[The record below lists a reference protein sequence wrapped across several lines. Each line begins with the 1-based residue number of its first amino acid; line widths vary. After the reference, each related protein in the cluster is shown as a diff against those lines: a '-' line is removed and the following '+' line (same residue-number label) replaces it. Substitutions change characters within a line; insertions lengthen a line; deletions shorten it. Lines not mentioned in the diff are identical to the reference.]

1 MKKTVFHKIRRLF
14 RFTLLV
20 CLSLGILSAKAQTAR
35 VTLKVQNA
43 SLGQV
48 MDEIKN
54 QTRYLFINQ
63 DVKDLNNHK
72 VSLNVSDKAIAEV
85 LDQIFTP
92 FNIGYR
98 IEKTS
103 IIIFNRPKSTS
114 SSVLIGGKVSDV
126 GGAPIIGATVLVKG
140 TTNGVSTDADGRF
153 TLTIASPAT
162 AQLEISYL
170 GYEPQTLAVGNRTS
184 FEITLA
190 ESASEI
196 ESVVVTA
203 LGIKREEKALS
214 YNVQQVEAE
223 DITTVKDANFMNSL
237 TGKVAGV
244 TINASSSGVGG
255 ASKVVLRGNKSISQ
269 SSNALYVIDGIPM
282 YNFGGGGGT
291 EFDSKGAT
299 EAIADINPEDIESI
313 SVLTG
318 AAAAALYGSNAAN
331 GAVMITTKKG
341 QAGALKVTLS
351 SNTEFL
357 NPFVQPEF
365 QNRYGTGLNGLQ
377 SGSAIYSWGE
387 KLAPAA
393 RLGYTPD
400 DFFETG
406 HVYTNAVTV
415 SGGTDK
421 NQTYFSAASVNSDG
435 IIPNNEYDRYNFTFR
450 NTSYFLKDKLR
461 LDASA
466 SYIYQQDQNMT
477 NQGVYSNPLV
487 PAYLFPRGTNF
498 DSYRIFERYN
508 PASKLMEQFWS
519 DDLERSTTEECH
531 RRPRTT
537 ACNASYRCC
546 AGCGGQSNKDF
557 ACAGHRP
564 QGRVRI
570 DNANSLYT
578 QKLYASSNTTITD
591 GGKNG
596 HYTEQ
601 REYDTQTYA
610 DIMVNINKTFG
621 DDWSLQANV
630 GASINNVKIDQLS
643 YRGPIQEN
651 GLPNVFN
658 VFDLDDSKKRAE
670 KYGWQEQTQSIFAS
684 VEVGW
689 KQMLYLTLTG
699 RNDWA
704 SQLAN
709 SPQSSFFYP
718 SVGLSW
724 VPTSLWDMGNAL
736 TYLKIRGSI
745 ASVGMPFPRHL
756 TVPTYEYDAT
766 NKVWTAKTHY
776 PIGDLY
782 PERTRTY
789 ELGLDARL
797 WKHFSLSASWYWADT
812 YNQTFDPQISVSSG
826 YSTIYLQ
833 TGHVRNTG
841 VEASLG
847 YQNQWRDF
855 GWSTNFTFSWNK
867 NEIVELVHNY
877 VHPET
882 GELITKERLEIKGLG
897 KAKYILKPGG
907 TLGDLYTNS
916 DLVYNDDG
924 YIEVD
929 KNGNVAVK
937 DDYMDDIYL
946 GSVFPKYNLAWRN
959 DFNYKGINL
968 GVLFTARIGGI
979 CYSAT
984 QANMD
989 LYGVSEASAAARDA
1003 GGVMIN
1009 GRDMIDAQKWYQV
1022 IGSQSG
1028 LPQYYTYSATNVR
1041 LQELSLGYTL
1051 PSKWFRDKM
1060 RMTVSFVGRNLW
1072 MIYCKAPFD
1081 PEAVASTGMNYQ
1093 GIDYFMMPSM
1103 RNLGFNV
1110 KFQF

>member
-114 SSVLIGGKVSDV
+114 NSVLIGGKVSDV

-519 DDLERSTTEECH
+519 DDLEGVTC
-531 RRPRTT
+531 
-537 ACNASYRCC
+537 AC
-546 AGCGGQSNKDF
+546 
-557 ACAGHRP
+557 
-564 QGRVRI
+564 
-570 DNANSLYT
+570 
-578 QKLYASSNTTITD
+578 
-591 GGKNG
+591 
-596 HYTEQ
+596 
-601 REYDTQTYA
+601 
-610 DIMVNINKTFG
+610 
-621 DDWSLQANV
+621 
-630 GASINNVKIDQLS
+630 KIL
-643 YRGPIQEN
+643 I
-651 GLPNVFN
+651 GLPTATCATPI
-658 VFDLDDSKKRAE
+658 R
-670 KYGWQEQTQSIFAS
+670 S
-684 VEVGW
+684 VTCCRSRPP
-689 KQMLYLTLTG
+689 MT
-699 RNDWA
+699 
-704 SQLAN
+704 
-709 SPQSSFFYP
+709 FF
-718 SVGLSW
+718 
-724 VPTSLWDMGNAL
+724 
-736 TYLKIRGSI
+736 RG
-745 ASVGMPFPRHL
+745 
-756 TVPTYEYDAT
+756 
-766 NKVWTAKTHY
+766 
-776 PIGDLY
+776 
-782 PERTRTY
+782 
-789 ELGLDARL
+789 
-797 WKHFSLSASWYWADT
+797 
-812 YNQTFDPQISVSSG
+812 
-826 YSTIYLQ
+826 
-833 TGHVRNTG
+833 
-841 VEASLG
+841 
-847 YQNQWRDF
+847 
-855 GWSTNFTFSWNK
+855 
-867 NEIVELVHNY
+867 
-877 VHPET
+877 
-882 GELITKERLEIKGLG
+882 
-897 KAKYILKPGG
+897 
-907 TLGDLYTNS
+907 
-916 DLVYNDDG
+916 
-924 YIEVD
+924 
-929 KNGNVAVK
+929 
-937 DDYMDDIYL
+937 
-946 GSVFPKYNLAWRN
+946 
-959 DFNYKGINL
+959 
-968 GVLFTARIGGI
+968 
-979 CYSAT
+979 
-984 QANMD
+984 
-989 LYGVSEASAAARDA
+989 
-1003 GGVMIN
+1003 
-1009 GRDMIDAQKWYQV
+1009 
-1022 IGSQSG
+1022 
-1028 LPQYYTYSATNVR
+1028 
-1041 LQELSLGYTL
+1041 
-1051 PSKWFRDKM
+1051 
-1060 RMTVSFVGRNLW
+1060 
-1072 MIYCKAPFD
+1072 
-1081 PEAVASTGMNYQ
+1081 
-1093 GIDYFMMPSM
+1093 
-1103 RNLGFNV
+1103 
-1110 KFQF
+1110 

>member
-114 SSVLIGGKVSDV
+114 NSVLIGGKVSDV

-519 DDLERSTTEECH
+519 DDLEGGDLRMQNPYWIAH
-531 RRPRTT
+531 RNLRNTDKKRYMLSFS
-537 ACNASYRCC
+537 ASYDILPWLNV
-546 AGCGGQSNKDF
+546 A
-557 ACAGHRP
+557 
-564 QGRVRI
+564 GRVRI

-596 HYTEQ
+596 
-601 REYDTQTYA
+601 
-610 DIMVNINKTFG
+610 
-621 DDWSLQANV
+621 SL
-630 GASINNVKIDQLS
+630 
-643 YRGPIQEN
+643 YR
-651 GLPNVFN
+651 
-658 VFDLDDSKKRAE
+658 
-670 KYGWQEQTQSIFAS
+670 
-684 VEVGW
+684 
-689 KQMLYLTLTG
+689 
-699 RNDWA
+699 
-704 SQLAN
+704 
-709 SPQSSFFYP
+709 
-718 SVGLSW
+718 
-724 VPTSLWDMGNAL
+724 
-736 TYLKIRGSI
+736 
-745 ASVGMPFPRHL
+745 
-756 TVPTYEYDAT
+756 
-766 NKVWTAKTHY
+766 
-776 PIGDLY
+776 
-782 PERTRTY
+782 
-789 ELGLDARL
+789 
-797 WKHFSLSASWYWADT
+797 
-812 YNQTFDPQISVSSG
+812 
-826 YSTIYLQ
+826 
-833 TGHVRNTG
+833 
-841 VEASLG
+841 
-847 YQNQWRDF
+847 
-855 GWSTNFTFSWNK
+855 
-867 NEIVELVHNY
+867 
-877 VHPET
+877 
-882 GELITKERLEIKGLG
+882 
-897 KAKYILKPGG
+897 
-907 TLGDLYTNS
+907 
-916 DLVYNDDG
+916 
-924 YIEVD
+924 
-929 KNGNVAVK
+929 
-937 DDYMDDIYL
+937 
-946 GSVFPKYNLAWRN
+946 
-959 DFNYKGINL
+959 
-968 GVLFTARIGGI
+968 TARIR
-979 CYSAT
+979 YA
-984 QANMD
+984 D
-989 LYGVSEASAAARDA
+989 L
-1003 GGVMIN
+1003 
-1009 GRDMIDAQKWYQV
+1009 
-1022 IGSQSG
+1022 
-1028 LPQYYTYSATNVR
+1028 
-1041 LQELSLGYTL
+1041 
-1051 PSKWFRDKM
+1051 
-1060 RMTVSFVGRNLW
+1060 
-1072 MIYCKAPFD
+1072 C
-1081 PEAVASTGMNYQ
+1081 
-1093 GIDYFMMPSM
+1093 
-1103 RNLGFNV
+1103 
-1110 KFQF
+1110 

>member
-114 SSVLIGGKVSDV
+114 NSVLIGGKVSDV

-487 PAYLFPRGTNF
+487 PAYFFPAGRT
-498 DSYRIFERYN
+498 
-508 PASKLMEQFWS
+508 
-519 DDLERSTTEECH
+519 STPIVFSSVTI
-531 RRPRTT
+531 PPLNLWNSFGRTT
-537 ACNASYRCC
+537 LRAVTCVCKILIGLPTA
-546 AGCGGQSNKDF
+546 
-557 ACAGHRP
+557 
-564 QGRVRI
+564 
-570 DNANSLYT
+570 
-578 QKLYASSNTTITD
+578 
-591 GGKNG
+591 
-596 HYTEQ
+596 
-601 REYDTQTYA
+601 TYA
-610 DIMVNINKTFG
+610 IPIRSVTCCRSRPPMTFF
-621 DDWSLQANV
+621 
-630 GASINNVKIDQLS
+630 
-643 YRGPIQEN
+643 RG
-651 GLPNVFN
+651 
-658 VFDLDDSKKRAE
+658 
-670 KYGWQEQTQSIFAS
+670 
-684 VEVGW
+684 
-689 KQMLYLTLTG
+689 
-699 RNDWA
+699 
-704 SQLAN
+704 
-709 SPQSSFFYP
+709 
-718 SVGLSW
+718 
-724 VPTSLWDMGNAL
+724 
-736 TYLKIRGSI
+736 
-745 ASVGMPFPRHL
+745 
-756 TVPTYEYDAT
+756 
-766 NKVWTAKTHY
+766 
-776 PIGDLY
+776 
-782 PERTRTY
+782 
-789 ELGLDARL
+789 
-797 WKHFSLSASWYWADT
+797 
-812 YNQTFDPQISVSSG
+812 
-826 YSTIYLQ
+826 
-833 TGHVRNTG
+833 
-841 VEASLG
+841 
-847 YQNQWRDF
+847 
-855 GWSTNFTFSWNK
+855 
-867 NEIVELVHNY
+867 
-877 VHPET
+877 
-882 GELITKERLEIKGLG
+882 
-897 KAKYILKPGG
+897 
-907 TLGDLYTNS
+907 
-916 DLVYNDDG
+916 
-924 YIEVD
+924 
-929 KNGNVAVK
+929 
-937 DDYMDDIYL
+937 
-946 GSVFPKYNLAWRN
+946 
-959 DFNYKGINL
+959 
-968 GVLFTARIGGI
+968 
-979 CYSAT
+979 
-984 QANMD
+984 
-989 LYGVSEASAAARDA
+989 
-1003 GGVMIN
+1003 
-1009 GRDMIDAQKWYQV
+1009 
-1022 IGSQSG
+1022 
-1028 LPQYYTYSATNVR
+1028 
-1041 LQELSLGYTL
+1041 
-1051 PSKWFRDKM
+1051 
-1060 RMTVSFVGRNLW
+1060 
-1072 MIYCKAPFD
+1072 
-1081 PEAVASTGMNYQ
+1081 
-1093 GIDYFMMPSM
+1093 
-1103 RNLGFNV
+1103 
-1110 KFQF
+1110 

>member
-114 SSVLIGGKVSDV
+114 NSVLIGGKVSDV

-519 DDLERSTTEECH
+519 DDLEGGDLRMQNPYWIAH
-531 RRPRTT
+531 RNLRNTDKKRYMLSFS
-537 ACNASYRCC
+537 ASYDILPWLNV
-546 AGCGGQSNKDF
+546 A
-557 ACAGHRP
+557 
-564 QGRVRI
+564 GRVRI

-596 HYTEQ
+596 HYTE
-601 REYDTQTYA
+601 
-610 DIMVNINKTFG
+610 
-621 DDWSLQANV
+621 
-630 GASINNVKIDQLS
+630 
-643 YRGPIQEN
+643 
-651 GLPNVFN
+651 
-658 VFDLDDSKKRAE
+658 
-670 KYGWQEQTQSIFAS
+670 
-684 VEVGW
+684 
-689 KQMLYLTLTG
+689 
-699 RNDWA
+699 
-704 SQLAN
+704 
-709 SPQSSFFYP
+709 
-718 SVGLSW
+718 
-724 VPTSLWDMGNAL
+724 
-736 TYLKIRGSI
+736 
-745 ASVGMPFPRHL
+745 
-756 TVPTYEYDAT
+756 
-766 NKVWTAKTHY
+766 
-776 PIGDLY
+776 
-782 PERTRTY
+782 
-789 ELGLDARL
+789 
-797 WKHFSLSASWYWADT
+797 
-812 YNQTFDPQISVSSG
+812 
-826 YSTIYLQ
+826 
-833 TGHVRNTG
+833 
-841 VEASLG
+841 
-847 YQNQWRDF
+847 
-855 GWSTNFTFSWNK
+855 
-867 NEIVELVHNY
+867 
-877 VHPET
+877 
-882 GELITKERLEIKGLG
+882 
-897 KAKYILKPGG
+897 
-907 TLGDLYTNS
+907 
-916 DLVYNDDG
+916 
-924 YIEVD
+924 
-929 KNGNVAVK
+929 
-937 DDYMDDIYL
+937 
-946 GSVFPKYNLAWRN
+946 
-959 DFNYKGINL
+959 
-968 GVLFTARIGGI
+968 
-979 CYSAT
+979 
-984 QANMD
+984 
-989 LYGVSEASAAARDA
+989 
-1003 GGVMIN
+1003 
-1009 GRDMIDAQKWYQV
+1009 
-1022 IGSQSG
+1022 
-1028 LPQYYTYSATNVR
+1028 
-1041 LQELSLGYTL
+1041 
-1051 PSKWFRDKM
+1051 
-1060 RMTVSFVGRNLW
+1060 
-1072 MIYCKAPFD
+1072 
-1081 PEAVASTGMNYQ
+1081 
-1093 GIDYFMMPSM
+1093 
-1103 RNLGFNV
+1103 
-1110 KFQF
+1110 

>member
-20 CLSLGILSAKAQTAR
+20 CLSLGVLSAKAQTAR

-114 SSVLIGGKVSDV
+114 NSVLIGGKVSDV

-519 DDLERSTTEECH
+519 DDLEGGDLRMQNPYWIAH
-531 RRPRTT
+531 RNLRNTDKKRYMLSFS
-537 ACNASYRCC
+537 ASYDILPWLNV
-546 AGCGGQSNKDF
+546 A
-557 ACAGHRP
+557 
-564 QGRVRI
+564 GRVRI

-621 DDWSLQANV
+621 DD
-630 GASINNVKIDQLS
+630 
-643 YRGPIQEN
+643 
-651 GLPNVFN
+651 
-658 VFDLDDSKKRAE
+658 
-670 KYGWQEQTQSIFAS
+670 
-684 VEVGW
+684 
-689 KQMLYLTLTG
+689 
-699 RNDWA
+699 
-704 SQLAN
+704 
-709 SPQSSFFYP
+709 
-718 SVGLSW
+718 
-724 VPTSLWDMGNAL
+724 
-736 TYLKIRGSI
+736 
-745 ASVGMPFPRHL
+745 
-756 TVPTYEYDAT
+756 
-766 NKVWTAKTHY
+766 
-776 PIGDLY
+776 
-782 PERTRTY
+782 
-789 ELGLDARL
+789 
-797 WKHFSLSASWYWADT
+797 
-812 YNQTFDPQISVSSG
+812 
-826 YSTIYLQ
+826 
-833 TGHVRNTG
+833 
-841 VEASLG
+841 
-847 YQNQWRDF
+847 
-855 GWSTNFTFSWNK
+855 
-867 NEIVELVHNY
+867 
-877 VHPET
+877 
-882 GELITKERLEIKGLG
+882 
-897 KAKYILKPGG
+897 
-907 TLGDLYTNS
+907 
-916 DLVYNDDG
+916 
-924 YIEVD
+924 
-929 KNGNVAVK
+929 
-937 DDYMDDIYL
+937 
-946 GSVFPKYNLAWRN
+946 
-959 DFNYKGINL
+959 
-968 GVLFTARIGGI
+968 
-979 CYSAT
+979 
-984 QANMD
+984 
-989 LYGVSEASAAARDA
+989 
-1003 GGVMIN
+1003 
-1009 GRDMIDAQKWYQV
+1009 
-1022 IGSQSG
+1022 
-1028 LPQYYTYSATNVR
+1028 
-1041 LQELSLGYTL
+1041 
-1051 PSKWFRDKM
+1051 
-1060 RMTVSFVGRNLW
+1060 
-1072 MIYCKAPFD
+1072 
-1081 PEAVASTGMNYQ
+1081 
-1093 GIDYFMMPSM
+1093 
-1103 RNLGFNV
+1103 
-1110 KFQF
+1110 

>member
-487 PAYLFPRGTNF
+487 PA
-498 DSYRIFERYN
+498 
-508 PASKLMEQFWS
+508 
-519 DDLERSTTEECH
+519 
-531 RRPRTT
+531 
-537 ACNASYRCC
+537 
-546 AGCGGQSNKDF
+546 
-557 ACAGHRP
+557 
-564 QGRVRI
+564 
-570 DNANSLYT
+570 
-578 QKLYASSNTTITD
+578 
-591 GGKNG
+591 
-596 HYTEQ
+596 
-601 REYDTQTYA
+601 
-610 DIMVNINKTFG
+610 
-621 DDWSLQANV
+621 
-630 GASINNVKIDQLS
+630 
-643 YRGPIQEN
+643 
-651 GLPNVFN
+651 
-658 VFDLDDSKKRAE
+658 
-670 KYGWQEQTQSIFAS
+670 
-684 VEVGW
+684 
-689 KQMLYLTLTG
+689 
-699 RNDWA
+699 
-704 SQLAN
+704 
-709 SPQSSFFYP
+709 
-718 SVGLSW
+718 
-724 VPTSLWDMGNAL
+724 
-736 TYLKIRGSI
+736 
-745 ASVGMPFPRHL
+745 
-756 TVPTYEYDAT
+756 
-766 NKVWTAKTHY
+766 
-776 PIGDLY
+776 
-782 PERTRTY
+782 
-789 ELGLDARL
+789 
-797 WKHFSLSASWYWADT
+797 
-812 YNQTFDPQISVSSG
+812 
-826 YSTIYLQ
+826 
-833 TGHVRNTG
+833 
-841 VEASLG
+841 
-847 YQNQWRDF
+847 
-855 GWSTNFTFSWNK
+855 
-867 NEIVELVHNY
+867 
-877 VHPET
+877 
-882 GELITKERLEIKGLG
+882 
-897 KAKYILKPGG
+897 
-907 TLGDLYTNS
+907 
-916 DLVYNDDG
+916 
-924 YIEVD
+924 
-929 KNGNVAVK
+929 
-937 DDYMDDIYL
+937 
-946 GSVFPKYNLAWRN
+946 
-959 DFNYKGINL
+959 
-968 GVLFTARIGGI
+968 
-979 CYSAT
+979 
-984 QANMD
+984 
-989 LYGVSEASAAARDA
+989 
-1003 GGVMIN
+1003 
-1009 GRDMIDAQKWYQV
+1009 
-1022 IGSQSG
+1022 
-1028 LPQYYTYSATNVR
+1028 
-1041 LQELSLGYTL
+1041 
-1051 PSKWFRDKM
+1051 
-1060 RMTVSFVGRNLW
+1060 
-1072 MIYCKAPFD
+1072 
-1081 PEAVASTGMNYQ
+1081 
-1093 GIDYFMMPSM
+1093 
-1103 RNLGFNV
+1103 
-1110 KFQF
+1110 

>member
-1 MKKTVFHKIRRLF
+1 M
-14 RFTLLV
+14 
-20 CLSLGILSAKAQTAR
+20 
-35 VTLKVQNA
+35 N
-43 SLGQV
+43 
-48 MDEIKN
+48 EIKK

-63 DVKDLNNHK
+63 DVKGLDNLK
-72 VSLNVSDKAIAEV
+72 VSINVVDELISKV
-85 LDQIFTP
+85 LDGIFTP
-92 FNIGYR
+92 HGIAYYIDG
-98 IEKTS
+98 KS
-103 IIIFNRPKSTS
+103 IIISNRPKAESTPVRVQGRVTDAS
-114 SSVLIGGKVSDV
+114 GQPV
-126 GGAPIIGATVLVKG
+126 IGASVIVRG
-140 TTNGVSTDADGRF
+140 TTLGVSTDAEGRF
-153 TLTIASPAT
+153 ALEVPAPAASRY
-162 AQLEISYL
+162 LEISYL
-170 GYEPQTLAVGNRTS
+170 GYETASIPVGSRTS
-184 FEITLA
+184 FSVTLQ
-190 ESASEI
+190 ESSSEI
-196 ESVVVTA
+196 EQVVVTA

-214 YNVQQVEAE
+214 YNVQQIGAE
-223 DITTVKDANFMNSL
+223 EITTVKDANFMNSL
-237 TGKVAGV
+237 AGKVAGV

-255 ASKVVLRGNKSISQ
+255 ATKVVLRGNKSISQ

-299 EAIADINPEDIESI
+299 ESIADINPEDIESI

-318 AAAAALYGSNAAN
+318 AAAAALYGSEAAN

-341 QAGALKVTLS
+341 EAGALKVTLS

-357 NPFVQPEF
+357 NPFVLPEF
-365 QNRYGTGLNGLQ
+365 QNRYGTGLNG
-377 SGSAIYSWGE
+377 SSAGSAVYSWGQR
-387 KLAPAA
+387 LTPAA
-393 RLGYTPD
+393 QTGYTPN
-400 DFFETG
+400 DFLETG
-406 HVYTNAVTV
+406 HVYTNAFTL
-415 SGGTDK
+415 SGGTDR
-421 NQTYFSAASVNSDG
+421 NQTYFSAAAVNSDG

-450 NTSYFLKDKLR
+450 NTSYFLKDRLR
-461 LDASA
+461 IDASA

-487 PAYLFPRGTNF
+487 PAYLFPRGTDF
-498 DSYRIFERYN
+498 DAYRIFERYN

-519 DDLERSTTEECH
+519 SDLEGGDLRMQNPYWIAYRNLRNTDKKRYLLSFS
-531 RRPRTT
+531 
-537 ACNASYRCC
+537 ASYDILPWLNV
-546 AGCGGQSNKDF
+546 A
-557 ACAGHRP
+557 
-564 QGRVRI
+564 GRVRI

-610 DIMVNINKTFG
+610 DVMVNINKTFG

-630 GASINNVKIDQLS
+630 GASINNVKTDLLS

-670 KYGWQEQTQSIFAS
+670 KSGWQEQTQSIFAS

-689 KQMLYLTLTG
+689 KQMLYLTVTG

-704 SQLAN
+704 SQLAE
-709 SPQSSFFYP
+709 SPESSFFYP

-724 VPTSLWDMGNAL
+724 VPTSLWDMGEAV
-736 TYLKIRGSI
+736 TYLKLRGSI

-756 TVPTYEYDAT
+756 TIPTYEYDAT

-797 WKHFSLSASWYWADT
+797 WRHISLSASWYWADT

-841 VEASLG
+841 VELSAG
-847 YQNQWRDF
+847 YDNTWRDF
-855 GWSTNFTFSWNK
+855 RWATNFTFSWNK

-877 VHPET
+877 THPET

-916 DLVYNDDG
+916 DLVYNKEG
-924 YIEVD
+924 FIEVD
-929 KNGNVAVK
+929 KSGNVAVK
-937 DDYMDDIYL
+937 DDYMEDIYL

-959 DFNYKGINL
+959 DFSWKGVNL

-1003 GGVMIN
+1003 GGVLIN
-1009 GRDMIDAQKWYQV
+1009 GRQTIDAQKWYQA

-1028 LPQYYTYSATNVR
+1028 LPQYYTYSATNFR

-1051 PSKWFRDKM
+1051 PAKWFRDRM

-1081 PEAVASTGMNYQ
+1081 PEAVASTGLNYQ
-1093 GIDYFMMPSM
+1093 GIDYFMMPSL
-1103 RNLGFNV
+1103 RSLGFNV

>member
-20 CLSLGILSAKAQTAR
+20 CLSLGVLSAKAQTAR

-114 SSVLIGGKVSDV
+114 NSVLIGGKVSDV

-519 DDLERSTTEECH
+519 DDLEGGDLRMQNPYWIAH
-531 RRPRTT
+531 RNLRNTDKKRYMLSFS
-537 ACNASYRCC
+537 ASYDILPWLNV
-546 AGCGGQSNKDF
+546 A
-557 ACAGHRP
+557 
-564 QGRVRI
+564 GRVRI

-724 VPTSLWDMGNAL
+724 GPT
-736 TYLKIRGSI
+736 
-745 ASVGMPFPRHL
+745 
-756 TVPTYEYDAT
+756 
-766 NKVWTAKTHY
+766 
-776 PIGDLY
+776 
-782 PERTRTY
+782 
-789 ELGLDARL
+789 
-797 WKHFSLSASWYWADT
+797 
-812 YNQTFDPQISVSSG
+812 
-826 YSTIYLQ
+826 
-833 TGHVRNTG
+833 
-841 VEASLG
+841 
-847 YQNQWRDF
+847 
-855 GWSTNFTFSWNK
+855 
-867 NEIVELVHNY
+867 
-877 VHPET
+877 
-882 GELITKERLEIKGLG
+882 
-897 KAKYILKPGG
+897 
-907 TLGDLYTNS
+907 
-916 DLVYNDDG
+916 
-924 YIEVD
+924 
-929 KNGNVAVK
+929 
-937 DDYMDDIYL
+937 
-946 GSVFPKYNLAWRN
+946 
-959 DFNYKGINL
+959 
-968 GVLFTARIGGI
+968 
-979 CYSAT
+979 
-984 QANMD
+984 
-989 LYGVSEASAAARDA
+989 
-1003 GGVMIN
+1003 
-1009 GRDMIDAQKWYQV
+1009 
-1022 IGSQSG
+1022 
-1028 LPQYYTYSATNVR
+1028 
-1041 LQELSLGYTL
+1041 LSL
-1051 PSKWFRDKM
+1051 
-1060 RMTVSFVGRNLW
+1060 
-1072 MIYCKAPFD
+1072 IH
-1081 PEAVASTGMNYQ
+1081 
-1093 GIDYFMMPSM
+1093 I
-1103 RNLGFNV
+1103 
-1110 KFQF
+1110 

>member
-20 CLSLGILSAKAQTAR
+20 CLSLGVLSAKAQTAR

-114 SSVLIGGKVSDV
+114 NSVLIGGKVSDV

-519 DDLERSTTEECH
+519 DDLEGGDLRMQNPYWIAH
-531 RRPRTT
+531 RNLRNTDKKRYMLSFS
-537 ACNASYRCC
+537 ASYDILPWLNV
-546 AGCGGQSNKDF
+546 A
-557 ACAGHRP
+557 
-564 QGRVRI
+564 GRVRI

-596 HYTEQ
+596 HYTE
-601 REYDTQTYA
+601 
-610 DIMVNINKTFG
+610 
-621 DDWSLQANV
+621 
-630 GASINNVKIDQLS
+630 
-643 YRGPIQEN
+643 
-651 GLPNVFN
+651 
-658 VFDLDDSKKRAE
+658 
-670 KYGWQEQTQSIFAS
+670 
-684 VEVGW
+684 
-689 KQMLYLTLTG
+689 
-699 RNDWA
+699 
-704 SQLAN
+704 
-709 SPQSSFFYP
+709 
-718 SVGLSW
+718 
-724 VPTSLWDMGNAL
+724 
-736 TYLKIRGSI
+736 
-745 ASVGMPFPRHL
+745 
-756 TVPTYEYDAT
+756 
-766 NKVWTAKTHY
+766 
-776 PIGDLY
+776 
-782 PERTRTY
+782 
-789 ELGLDARL
+789 
-797 WKHFSLSASWYWADT
+797 
-812 YNQTFDPQISVSSG
+812 
-826 YSTIYLQ
+826 
-833 TGHVRNTG
+833 
-841 VEASLG
+841 
-847 YQNQWRDF
+847 
-855 GWSTNFTFSWNK
+855 
-867 NEIVELVHNY
+867 
-877 VHPET
+877 
-882 GELITKERLEIKGLG
+882 
-897 KAKYILKPGG
+897 
-907 TLGDLYTNS
+907 
-916 DLVYNDDG
+916 
-924 YIEVD
+924 
-929 KNGNVAVK
+929 
-937 DDYMDDIYL
+937 
-946 GSVFPKYNLAWRN
+946 
-959 DFNYKGINL
+959 
-968 GVLFTARIGGI
+968 
-979 CYSAT
+979 
-984 QANMD
+984 
-989 LYGVSEASAAARDA
+989 
-1003 GGVMIN
+1003 
-1009 GRDMIDAQKWYQV
+1009 
-1022 IGSQSG
+1022 
-1028 LPQYYTYSATNVR
+1028 
-1041 LQELSLGYTL
+1041 
-1051 PSKWFRDKM
+1051 
-1060 RMTVSFVGRNLW
+1060 
-1072 MIYCKAPFD
+1072 
-1081 PEAVASTGMNYQ
+1081 
-1093 GIDYFMMPSM
+1093 
-1103 RNLGFNV
+1103 
-1110 KFQF
+1110 

>member
-20 CLSLGILSAKAQTAR
+20 CLSLGVLSAKAQTAR

-487 PAYLFPRGTNF
+487 PAYLFPAGRT
-498 DSYRIFERYN
+498 
-508 PASKLMEQFWS
+508 
-519 DDLERSTTEECH
+519 STPIVFSSVTI
-531 RRPRTT
+531 PLLNSWNSSGRTT
-537 ACNASYRCC
+537 WKAVTCAC
-546 AGCGGQSNKDF
+546 
-557 ACAGHRP
+557 
-564 QGRVRI
+564 
-570 DNANSLYT
+570 
-578 QKLYASSNTTITD
+578 
-591 GGKNG
+591 
-596 HYTEQ
+596 
-601 REYDTQTYA
+601 
-610 DIMVNINKTFG
+610 
-621 DDWSLQANV
+621 
-630 GASINNVKIDQLS
+630 KIL
-643 YRGPIQEN
+643 I
-651 GLPNVFN
+651 GLPTATCATPI
-658 VFDLDDSKKRAE
+658 R
-670 KYGWQEQTQSIFAS
+670 S
-684 VEVGW
+684 VTCCRSRPP
-689 KQMLYLTLTG
+689 MT
-699 RNDWA
+699 
-704 SQLAN
+704 
-709 SPQSSFFYP
+709 FF
-718 SVGLSW
+718 
-724 VPTSLWDMGNAL
+724 
-736 TYLKIRGSI
+736 RG
-745 ASVGMPFPRHL
+745 
-756 TVPTYEYDAT
+756 
-766 NKVWTAKTHY
+766 
-776 PIGDLY
+776 
-782 PERTRTY
+782 
-789 ELGLDARL
+789 
-797 WKHFSLSASWYWADT
+797 
-812 YNQTFDPQISVSSG
+812 
-826 YSTIYLQ
+826 
-833 TGHVRNTG
+833 
-841 VEASLG
+841 
-847 YQNQWRDF
+847 
-855 GWSTNFTFSWNK
+855 
-867 NEIVELVHNY
+867 
-877 VHPET
+877 
-882 GELITKERLEIKGLG
+882 
-897 KAKYILKPGG
+897 
-907 TLGDLYTNS
+907 
-916 DLVYNDDG
+916 
-924 YIEVD
+924 
-929 KNGNVAVK
+929 
-937 DDYMDDIYL
+937 
-946 GSVFPKYNLAWRN
+946 
-959 DFNYKGINL
+959 
-968 GVLFTARIGGI
+968 
-979 CYSAT
+979 
-984 QANMD
+984 
-989 LYGVSEASAAARDA
+989 
-1003 GGVMIN
+1003 
-1009 GRDMIDAQKWYQV
+1009 
-1022 IGSQSG
+1022 
-1028 LPQYYTYSATNVR
+1028 
-1041 LQELSLGYTL
+1041 
-1051 PSKWFRDKM
+1051 
-1060 RMTVSFVGRNLW
+1060 
-1072 MIYCKAPFD
+1072 
-1081 PEAVASTGMNYQ
+1081 
-1093 GIDYFMMPSM
+1093 
-1103 RNLGFNV
+1103 
-1110 KFQF
+1110 

>member
-114 SSVLIGGKVSDV
+114 NSVLIGGKVSDV

-519 DDLERSTTEECH
+519 DDLEGGDLRMQNPYWIAH
-531 RRPRTT
+531 RNLRNTDKKRYMLSFS
-537 ACNASYRCC
+537 ASYDILPWLNV
-546 AGCGGQSNKDF
+546 A
-557 ACAGHRP
+557 
-564 QGRVRI
+564 GRVRI

-699 RNDWA
+699 DLCR
-704 SQLAN
+704 SRR
-709 SPQSSFFYP
+709 SSA
-718 SVGLSW
+718 W
-724 VPTSLWDMGNAL
+724 
-736 TYLKIRGSI
+736 
-745 ASVGMPFPRHL
+745 
-756 TVPTYEYDAT
+756 
-766 NKVWTAKTHY
+766 
-776 PIGDLY
+776 
-782 PERTRTY
+782 
-789 ELGLDARL
+789 
-797 WKHFSLSASWYWADT
+797 
-812 YNQTFDPQISVSSG
+812 ISG
-826 YSTIYLQ
+826 
-833 TGHVRNTG
+833 
-841 VEASLG
+841 
-847 YQNQWRDF
+847 
-855 GWSTNFTFSWNK
+855 
-867 NEIVELVHNY
+867 
-877 VHPET
+877 
-882 GELITKERLEIKGLG
+882 
-897 KAKYILKPGG
+897 
-907 TLGDLYTNS
+907 
-916 DLVYNDDG
+916 
-924 YIEVD
+924 
-929 KNGNVAVK
+929 
-937 DDYMDDIYL
+937 
-946 GSVFPKYNLAWRN
+946 
-959 DFNYKGINL
+959 
-968 GVLFTARIGGI
+968 
-979 CYSAT
+979 
-984 QANMD
+984 
-989 LYGVSEASAAARDA
+989 
-1003 GGVMIN
+1003 
-1009 GRDMIDAQKWYQV
+1009 
-1022 IGSQSG
+1022 
-1028 LPQYYTYSATNVR
+1028 
-1041 LQELSLGYTL
+1041 
-1051 PSKWFRDKM
+1051 
-1060 RMTVSFVGRNLW
+1060 
-1072 MIYCKAPFD
+1072 
-1081 PEAVASTGMNYQ
+1081 
-1093 GIDYFMMPSM
+1093 
-1103 RNLGFNV
+1103 
-1110 KFQF
+1110 

>member
-20 CLSLGILSAKAQTAR
+20 CLSLGVLSAKAQTAR

-103 IIIFNRPKSTS
+103 IIIFSRPKSTS

-477 NQGVYSNPLV
+477 QSGCLFQPAGSCLSFSPRDELRLLSYFRALQSRVETHGTVLV
-487 PAYLFPRGTNF
+487 GRLGGWRPAYAKPLLDCPPQ
-498 DSYRIFERYN
+498 
-508 PASKLMEQFWS
+508 PAQ
-519 DDLERSTTEECH
+519 H
-531 RRPRTT
+531 R
-537 ACNASYRCC
+537 
-546 AGCGGQSNKDF
+546 
-557 ACAGHRP
+557 
-564 QGRVRI
+564 
-570 DNANSLYT
+570 
-578 QKLYASSNTTITD
+578 
-591 GGKNG
+591 
-596 HYTEQ
+596 
-601 REYDTQTYA
+601 
-610 DIMVNINKTFG
+610 
-621 DDWSLQANV
+621 
-630 GASINNVKIDQLS
+630 
-643 YRGPIQEN
+643 
-651 GLPNVFN
+651 
-658 VFDLDDSKKRAE
+658 
-670 KYGWQEQTQSIFAS
+670 
-684 VEVGW
+684 
-689 KQMLYLTLTG
+689 
-699 RNDWA
+699 
-704 SQLAN
+704 
-709 SPQSSFFYP
+709 
-718 SVGLSW
+718 
-724 VPTSLWDMGNAL
+724 
-736 TYLKIRGSI
+736 
-745 ASVGMPFPRHL
+745 
-756 TVPTYEYDAT
+756 
-766 NKVWTAKTHY
+766 
-776 PIGDLY
+776 
-782 PERTRTY
+782 
-789 ELGLDARL
+789 
-797 WKHFSLSASWYWADT
+797 
-812 YNQTFDPQISVSSG
+812 
-826 YSTIYLQ
+826 
-833 TGHVRNTG
+833 
-841 VEASLG
+841 
-847 YQNQWRDF
+847 
-855 GWSTNFTFSWNK
+855 
-867 NEIVELVHNY
+867 
-877 VHPET
+877 
-882 GELITKERLEIKGLG
+882 
-897 KAKYILKPGG
+897 
-907 TLGDLYTNS
+907 
-916 DLVYNDDG
+916 
-924 YIEVD
+924 
-929 KNGNVAVK
+929 
-937 DDYMDDIYL
+937 
-946 GSVFPKYNLAWRN
+946 
-959 DFNYKGINL
+959 
-968 GVLFTARIGGI
+968 
-979 CYSAT
+979 
-984 QANMD
+984 
-989 LYGVSEASAAARDA
+989 
-1003 GGVMIN
+1003 
-1009 GRDMIDAQKWYQV
+1009 
-1022 IGSQSG
+1022 
-1028 LPQYYTYSATNVR
+1028 
-1041 LQELSLGYTL
+1041 
-1051 PSKWFRDKM
+1051 
-1060 RMTVSFVGRNLW
+1060 
-1072 MIYCKAPFD
+1072 
-1081 PEAVASTGMNYQ
+1081 
-1093 GIDYFMMPSM
+1093 
-1103 RNLGFNV
+1103 
-1110 KFQF
+1110 

>member
-114 SSVLIGGKVSDV
+114 NSVLIGGKVSDV

-466 SYIYQQDQNMT
+466 SYIYQKDQNMT

-487 PAYLFPRGTNF
+487 PAYLFPRGENF
-498 DSYRIFERYN
+498 DLYRRFERYN
-508 PASKLMEQFWS
+508 EGTKLMEQFWS
-519 DDLERSTTEECH
+519 ADMEGGDLRMQNPYWINYRNLRENRKD
-531 RRPRTT
+531 RYML
-537 ACNASYRCC
+537 NAALSYDILDWLNV
-546 AGCGGQSNKDF
+546 S
-557 ACAGHRP
+557 
-564 QGRVRI
+564 GRIRI
-570 DNANSLYT
+570 DNSHNTYT
-578 QKLYASSNTTITD
+578 EKMYASSNVQL
-591 GGKNG
+591 
-596 HYTEQ
+596 TEQ
-601 REYDTQTYA
+601 SANGLYGVTKTMDRQVYGDA
-610 DIMVNINKTFG
+610 LLNINKTFG
-621 DDWSLQANV
+621 DDWSLQANI
-630 GASINNVKIDQLS
+630 GASFSDMKNDALKI
-643 YRGPIQEN
+643 RGPIADGTSGEKQ
-651 GLPNVFN
+651 GLANVFN
-658 VFDLDDSKKRAE
+658 IQNLSNSTKTVRKQE
-670 KYGWQEQTQSIFAS
+670 GWREQTQSIFAS
-684 VEVGW
+684 AEVGY
-689 KQMLYLTLTG
+689 KGTYYLTLTG
-699 RNDWA
+699 RNDWP
-704 SQLAN
+704 SQLAGPHSN
-709 SPQSSFFYP
+709 AKSFFYP
-718 SVGLSW
+718 SVGLS
-724 VPTSLWDMGNAL
+724 VVLSQLIPNMPENLSYIKL
-736 TYLKIRGSI
+736 RGSF
-745 ASVGMPFPRHL
+745 ASVGVAFERYIANP
-756 TVPTYEYDAT
+756 
-766 NKVWTAKTHY
+766 
-776 PIGDLY
+776 LY
-782 PERTRTY
+782 SCRSR
-789 ELGLDARL
+789 
-797 WKHFSLSASWYWADT
+797 W
-812 YNQTFDPQISVSSG
+812 V
-826 YSTIYLQ
+826 
-833 TGHVRNTG
+833 
-841 VEASLG
+841 
-847 YQNQWRDF
+847 
-855 GWSTNFTFSWNK
+855 
-867 NEIVELVHNY
+867 
-877 VHPET
+877 
-882 GELITKERLEIKGLG
+882 
-897 KAKYILKPGG
+897 
-907 TLGDLYTNS
+907 
-916 DLVYNDDG
+916 
-924 YIEVD
+924 
-929 KNGNVAVK
+929 
-937 DDYMDDIYL
+937 
-946 GSVFPKYNLAWRN
+946 
-959 DFNYKGINL
+959 
-968 GVLFTARIGGI
+968 
-979 CYSAT
+979 
-984 QANMD
+984 
-989 LYGVSEASAAARDA
+989 
-1003 GGVMIN
+1003 
-1009 GRDMIDAQKWYQV
+1009 
-1022 IGSQSG
+1022 
-1028 LPQYYTYSATNVR
+1028 
-1041 LQELSLGYTL
+1041 
-1051 PSKWFRDKM
+1051 
-1060 RMTVSFVGRNLW
+1060 
-1072 MIYCKAPFD
+1072 
-1081 PEAVASTGMNYQ
+1081 
-1093 GIDYFMMPSM
+1093 
-1103 RNLGFNV
+1103 
-1110 KFQF
+1110 

>member
-114 SSVLIGGKVSDV
+114 NSVLIGGKVSDV

-519 DDLERSTTEECH
+519 ETLRAVTCVCKILIGL
-531 RRPRTT
+531 PT
-537 ACNASYRCC
+537 A
-546 AGCGGQSNKDF
+546 
-557 ACAGHRP
+557 
-564 QGRVRI
+564 
-570 DNANSLYT
+570 
-578 QKLYASSNTTITD
+578 
-591 GGKNG
+591 
-596 HYTEQ
+596 
-601 REYDTQTYA
+601 TYA
-610 DIMVNINKTFG
+610 IPIRSVTCCRSRPPMTFF
-621 DDWSLQANV
+621 
-630 GASINNVKIDQLS
+630 
-643 YRGPIQEN
+643 RG
-651 GLPNVFN
+651 
-658 VFDLDDSKKRAE
+658 
-670 KYGWQEQTQSIFAS
+670 
-684 VEVGW
+684 
-689 KQMLYLTLTG
+689 
-699 RNDWA
+699 
-704 SQLAN
+704 
-709 SPQSSFFYP
+709 
-718 SVGLSW
+718 
-724 VPTSLWDMGNAL
+724 
-736 TYLKIRGSI
+736 
-745 ASVGMPFPRHL
+745 
-756 TVPTYEYDAT
+756 
-766 NKVWTAKTHY
+766 
-776 PIGDLY
+776 
-782 PERTRTY
+782 
-789 ELGLDARL
+789 
-797 WKHFSLSASWYWADT
+797 
-812 YNQTFDPQISVSSG
+812 
-826 YSTIYLQ
+826 
-833 TGHVRNTG
+833 
-841 VEASLG
+841 
-847 YQNQWRDF
+847 
-855 GWSTNFTFSWNK
+855 
-867 NEIVELVHNY
+867 
-877 VHPET
+877 
-882 GELITKERLEIKGLG
+882 
-897 KAKYILKPGG
+897 
-907 TLGDLYTNS
+907 
-916 DLVYNDDG
+916 
-924 YIEVD
+924 
-929 KNGNVAVK
+929 
-937 DDYMDDIYL
+937 
-946 GSVFPKYNLAWRN
+946 
-959 DFNYKGINL
+959 
-968 GVLFTARIGGI
+968 
-979 CYSAT
+979 
-984 QANMD
+984 
-989 LYGVSEASAAARDA
+989 
-1003 GGVMIN
+1003 
-1009 GRDMIDAQKWYQV
+1009 
-1022 IGSQSG
+1022 
-1028 LPQYYTYSATNVR
+1028 
-1041 LQELSLGYTL
+1041 
-1051 PSKWFRDKM
+1051 
-1060 RMTVSFVGRNLW
+1060 
-1072 MIYCKAPFD
+1072 
-1081 PEAVASTGMNYQ
+1081 
-1093 GIDYFMMPSM
+1093 
-1103 RNLGFNV
+1103 
-1110 KFQF
+1110 

>member
-20 CLSLGILSAKAQTAR
+20 CLSLGVLSAKAQTAR

-114 SSVLIGGKVSDV
+114 NSVLIGGKVSDV

-519 DDLERSTTEECH
+519 DDLEGGDLRMQNPYWIAH
-531 RRPRTT
+531 RNLRNTDKKRYMLSFS
-537 ACNASYRCC
+537 ASYDILPWLNV
-546 AGCGGQSNKDF
+546 A
-557 ACAGHRP
+557 
-564 QGRVRI
+564 GRVRI

-689 KQMLYLTLTG
+689 KQMLY
-699 RNDWA
+699 
-704 SQLAN
+704 
-709 SPQSSFFYP
+709 
-718 SVGLSW
+718 
-724 VPTSLWDMGNAL
+724 PT
-736 TYLKIRGSI
+736 
-745 ASVGMPFPRHL
+745 
-756 TVPTYEYDAT
+756 
-766 NKVWTAKTHY
+766 
-776 PIGDLY
+776 
-782 PERTRTY
+782 
-789 ELGLDARL
+789 
-797 WKHFSLSASWYWADT
+797 
-812 YNQTFDPQISVSSG
+812 
-826 YSTIYLQ
+826 
-833 TGHVRNTG
+833 
-841 VEASLG
+841 
-847 YQNQWRDF
+847 
-855 GWSTNFTFSWNK
+855 
-867 NEIVELVHNY
+867 
-877 VHPET
+877 
-882 GELITKERLEIKGLG
+882 
-897 KAKYILKPGG
+897 
-907 TLGDLYTNS
+907 
-916 DLVYNDDG
+916 
-924 YIEVD
+924 
-929 KNGNVAVK
+929 
-937 DDYMDDIYL
+937 
-946 GSVFPKYNLAWRN
+946 
-959 DFNYKGINL
+959 
-968 GVLFTARIGGI
+968 
-979 CYSAT
+979 
-984 QANMD
+984 
-989 LYGVSEASAAARDA
+989 
-1003 GGVMIN
+1003 
-1009 GRDMIDAQKWYQV
+1009 
-1022 IGSQSG
+1022 
-1028 LPQYYTYSATNVR
+1028 
-1041 LQELSLGYTL
+1041 
-1051 PSKWFRDKM
+1051 
-1060 RMTVSFVGRNLW
+1060 
-1072 MIYCKAPFD
+1072 
-1081 PEAVASTGMNYQ
+1081 
-1093 GIDYFMMPSM
+1093 
-1103 RNLGFNV
+1103 
-1110 KFQF
+1110 

>member
-20 CLSLGILSAKAQTAR
+20 CLSLGVLSAKAQTAR

-114 SSVLIGGKVSDV
+114 NSVLIGGKVSDV

-508 PASKLMEQFWS
+508 PALNLWNSFG
-519 DDLERSTTEECH
+519 
-531 RRPRTT
+531 RTT
-537 ACNASYRCC
+537 LRAVTCVCKILIGLPTA
-546 AGCGGQSNKDF
+546 
-557 ACAGHRP
+557 
-564 QGRVRI
+564 
-570 DNANSLYT
+570 
-578 QKLYASSNTTITD
+578 
-591 GGKNG
+591 
-596 HYTEQ
+596 
-601 REYDTQTYA
+601 TYA
-610 DIMVNINKTFG
+610 IPIRSVTCCRSRPPMTFF
-621 DDWSLQANV
+621 
-630 GASINNVKIDQLS
+630 
-643 YRGPIQEN
+643 RG
-651 GLPNVFN
+651 
-658 VFDLDDSKKRAE
+658 
-670 KYGWQEQTQSIFAS
+670 
-684 VEVGW
+684 
-689 KQMLYLTLTG
+689 
-699 RNDWA
+699 
-704 SQLAN
+704 
-709 SPQSSFFYP
+709 
-718 SVGLSW
+718 
-724 VPTSLWDMGNAL
+724 
-736 TYLKIRGSI
+736 
-745 ASVGMPFPRHL
+745 
-756 TVPTYEYDAT
+756 
-766 NKVWTAKTHY
+766 
-776 PIGDLY
+776 
-782 PERTRTY
+782 
-789 ELGLDARL
+789 
-797 WKHFSLSASWYWADT
+797 
-812 YNQTFDPQISVSSG
+812 
-826 YSTIYLQ
+826 
-833 TGHVRNTG
+833 
-841 VEASLG
+841 
-847 YQNQWRDF
+847 
-855 GWSTNFTFSWNK
+855 
-867 NEIVELVHNY
+867 
-877 VHPET
+877 
-882 GELITKERLEIKGLG
+882 
-897 KAKYILKPGG
+897 
-907 TLGDLYTNS
+907 
-916 DLVYNDDG
+916 
-924 YIEVD
+924 
-929 KNGNVAVK
+929 
-937 DDYMDDIYL
+937 
-946 GSVFPKYNLAWRN
+946 
-959 DFNYKGINL
+959 
-968 GVLFTARIGGI
+968 
-979 CYSAT
+979 
-984 QANMD
+984 
-989 LYGVSEASAAARDA
+989 
-1003 GGVMIN
+1003 
-1009 GRDMIDAQKWYQV
+1009 
-1022 IGSQSG
+1022 
-1028 LPQYYTYSATNVR
+1028 
-1041 LQELSLGYTL
+1041 
-1051 PSKWFRDKM
+1051 
-1060 RMTVSFVGRNLW
+1060 
-1072 MIYCKAPFD
+1072 
-1081 PEAVASTGMNYQ
+1081 
-1093 GIDYFMMPSM
+1093 
-1103 RNLGFNV
+1103 
-1110 KFQF
+1110 

>member
-114 SSVLIGGKVSDV
+114 NSVLIGGKVSDV

-519 DDLERSTTEECH
+519 DDLEGGDLRMQNPYWIAH
-531 RRPRTT
+531 RNLRNTDKKRYMLSFS
-537 ACNASYRCC
+537 ASYDILPWLNV
-546 AGCGGQSNKDF
+546 A
-557 ACAGHRP
+557 
-564 QGRVRI
+564 GRVRI

-684 VEVGW
+684 VEVG
-689 KQMLYLTLTG
+689 
-699 RNDWA
+699 
-704 SQLAN
+704 
-709 SPQSSFFYP
+709 
-718 SVGLSW
+718 
-724 VPTSLWDMGNAL
+724 
-736 TYLKIRGSI
+736 
-745 ASVGMPFPRHL
+745 
-756 TVPTYEYDAT
+756 
-766 NKVWTAKTHY
+766 
-776 PIGDLY
+776 
-782 PERTRTY
+782 
-789 ELGLDARL
+789 
-797 WKHFSLSASWYWADT
+797 
-812 YNQTFDPQISVSSG
+812 
-826 YSTIYLQ
+826 
-833 TGHVRNTG
+833 
-841 VEASLG
+841 
-847 YQNQWRDF
+847 
-855 GWSTNFTFSWNK
+855 
-867 NEIVELVHNY
+867 
-877 VHPET
+877 
-882 GELITKERLEIKGLG
+882 
-897 KAKYILKPGG
+897 
-907 TLGDLYTNS
+907 
-916 DLVYNDDG
+916 
-924 YIEVD
+924 
-929 KNGNVAVK
+929 
-937 DDYMDDIYL
+937 
-946 GSVFPKYNLAWRN
+946 
-959 DFNYKGINL
+959 
-968 GVLFTARIGGI
+968 
-979 CYSAT
+979 
-984 QANMD
+984 
-989 LYGVSEASAAARDA
+989 
-1003 GGVMIN
+1003 
-1009 GRDMIDAQKWYQV
+1009 
-1022 IGSQSG
+1022 
-1028 LPQYYTYSATNVR
+1028 
-1041 LQELSLGYTL
+1041 
-1051 PSKWFRDKM
+1051 
-1060 RMTVSFVGRNLW
+1060 
-1072 MIYCKAPFD
+1072 
-1081 PEAVASTGMNYQ
+1081 
-1093 GIDYFMMPSM
+1093 
-1103 RNLGFNV
+1103 
-1110 KFQF
+1110 